1 MDNNSIHVTSGG
13 TVLYNTDTPIAGFQ
27 FDVDGA
33 NIISASGGN
42 AEAAGFM
49 ISANETTVLGF
60 SLTGATFDGCGTM
73 IELELDGEPTGL
85 SGVIIS
91 DVNAAE
97 IAFTYFDGSGDGAE
111 CGDGECN
118 GDETEESCP
127 EDCETFDGTVSI
139 NYNSDTPIA
148 GFQFSV
154 DPSVTVTAAAGGAA
168 EDAGF
173 MISTGNNTV
182 VAFSLTG
189 MTIPAGSGVLIEL
202 TIEGDAG
209 DACLIDDTVILSD
222 ADGVAIDQMVEG
234 CVNITTGGNT
244 DPYCGDGECNGD
256 EDFGSCPEDC
266 EEPGECTSNVC
277 LSFANFDESF
287 QNAGYV

>member
-1 MDNNSIHVTSGG
+1 MDANSIHVTSSGS
-13 TVLYNTDTPIAGFQ
+13 VLYNTDTPIAGFQ
-27 FDVDGA
+27 FNVDGA
-33 NIISASGGN
+33 TVLSAAGGE
-42 AEAAGFM
+42 AEAQGFM

-91 DVNAAE
+91 DSAGEA
-97 IAFTYFDGSGDGAE
+97 IPFTYFDGSGDGAE

-127 EDCETFDGTVSI
+127 EDCSASGGTVSI
-139 NYNSDTPIA
+139 NYSSDTPIA
-148 GFQFSV
+148 GFQFAV

-168 EDAGF
+168 EAAGF

-189 MTIPAGSGVLIEL
+189 DWIPAGSGVLVEL
-202 TIEGDAG
+202 TIEGDG
-209 DACLIDDTVILSD
+209 DACLIEDTVILSD
-222 ADGVAIDQMVEG
+222 GDGVAIEQSV
-234 CVNITTGGNT
+234 
-244 DPYCGDGECNGD
+244 
-256 EDFGSCPEDC
+256 EDC
-266 EEPGECTSNVC
+266 VVVG
-277 LSFANFDESF
+277 
-287 QNAGYV
+287 